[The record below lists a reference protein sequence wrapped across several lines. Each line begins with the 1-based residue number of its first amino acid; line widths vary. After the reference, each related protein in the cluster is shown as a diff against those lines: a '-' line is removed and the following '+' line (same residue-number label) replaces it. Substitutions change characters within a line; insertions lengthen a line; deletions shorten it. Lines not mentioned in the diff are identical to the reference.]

1 MQSWKVP
8 SMPCSFSVQKAYW
21 YTSRKEMEV
30 ERIEPPPHSVF
41 VLHKQN
47 KLVRV
52 FLRGEPARRMYP
64 ILLTGLR
71 ELRKKV
77 RQLYV
82 YLFRIYE

>member
-8 SMPCSFSVQKAYW
+8 SVPCSFSVQEVYG

-30 ERIEPPPHSVF
+30 ERTEPPPHSVF
-41 VLHKQN
+41 VLHRQN

-52 FLRGEPARRMYP
+52 FSRGEPARRMYP
-64 ILLTGLR
+64 ILLAGLR
-71 ELRKKV
+71 EPRKKV